1 MSRGGAYLRGNRR
14 AARWADSVGGVT
26 VAMLHQR
33 PFGELL
39 RQWREHR
46 RLSQLELSN
55 LAEISTRHI
64 SFLETGRATP
74 SRDMVLHLAEHLDL
88 PLRERN
94 HLLLAAGYAPV
105 YSETPLASPQMAAVY
120 DAVRRLLS
128 AHDPYPAVVV
138 DRLWNLVDA
147 NKGIGLLAEGIDPDL
162 LSNVL
167 RGTLH
172 PEGLAPH
179 IVNLGEWRA
188 HLLGRLRRQIT
199 LTADPQLRELYA
211 ELRDYPCDQPEPEV
225 ELPGP
230 GDILVPLRVR
240 RAGRELSFFSIV
252 ATFGT
257 PLDITVSE
265 LAIESFYPADATTA
279 AFLRDTSS

>member
-1 MSRGGAYLRGNRR
+1 M
-14 AARWADSVGGVT
+14 T
-26 VAMLHQR
+26 VAIPHQR

-39 RQWREHR
+39 RRWREHR
-46 RLSQLELSN
+46 RMSQLDLSN
-55 LAEISTRHI
+55 QAEISTRHI
-64 SFLETGRATP
+64 SFLETGRAAP
-74 SRDMVLHLAEHLDL
+74 SREMVLRLAEHLDL

-105 YSETPLASPQMAAVY
+105 YGESPLASPQMAAVC
-120 DAVRRLLS
+120 DAIRRLLS

-138 DRLWNLVDA
+138 DRGWNLVDA
-147 NKGIGLLAEGIDPDL
+147 NDGIGMLAEGIDPDL

-167 RGTLH
+167 RATLH

-179 IVNLGEWRA
+179 ILNLGEWRA

-199 LTADPQLRELYA
+199 LTADPLLGELYA
-211 ELRDYPCDQPEPEV
+211 ELRGYPCDQPEPEV

-240 RAGRELSFFSIV
+240 RAGRELTFFSIV

-265 LAIESFYPADATTA
+265 LAIESFYPADSATA
-279 AFLRDTSS
+279 AFLRDISS